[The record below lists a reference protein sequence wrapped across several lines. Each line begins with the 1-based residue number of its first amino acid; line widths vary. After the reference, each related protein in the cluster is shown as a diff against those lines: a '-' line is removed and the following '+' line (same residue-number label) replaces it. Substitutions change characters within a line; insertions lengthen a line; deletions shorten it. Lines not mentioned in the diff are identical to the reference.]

1 MVVIHF
7 FSFPV
12 QFSNLRSVARFEE
25 VRQLAERCLGDN
37 YAKTREIA
45 IDFFAAAFKELRQHK
60 SVLMDLVKLSSTF
73 FKDTGGT

>member
-1 MVVIHF
+1 MV
-7 FSFPV
+7 
-12 QFSNLRSVARFEE
+12 RFEE

-60 SVLMDLVKLSSTF
+60 SLLLDLVKLESKFIF
-73 FKDTGGT
+73 FFLSVFC